1 MKQPL
6 LGAVASSSD
15 PTEISNRIKGI
26 VLGLSGVII
35 FLAGNL
41 LNITLSPADIVDLA
55 TQLAMIGGAIWTVWG
70 GILALIR
77 KFATVRN

>member
-6 LGAVASSSD
+6 LGAVASSVD
-15 PTEISNRIKGI
+15 PTEISNRVKGI

-35 FLAGNL
+35 FIAGNFF
-41 LNITLSPADIVDLA
+41 NINLQPADIVDLA
-55 TQLAMIGGAIWTVWG
+55 TQLAMIAGAIWTIWG

-77 KFATVRN
+77 KFATVS